1 MYIKGYVKVKL
12 LETLGLTTCIRIDV
26 LQLRKSFYEDT
37 LQHEEGEICVEFDTI
52 TVRTRLRHR
61 LITVHGPAKLI

>member
-12 LETLGLTTCIRIDV
+12 LETLGLTICVRIDV
-26 LQLRKSFYEDT
+26 LQLHKSFYENT
-37 LQHEEGEICVEFDTI
+37 VQHEEGGICVEFNTI